1 MSTKKQIT
9 ANKLANTTEAVEDLE
24 LTGLEFRLLALMV
37 KLSDGATGIV
47 RRMQTELATKLGVH
61 PRTVQRGR
69 DHLVER
75 GYLRPIGQARK
86 GFVQAY
92 KVFRGQKRH
101 QRRIPTRSGTR
112 VPKKRHQRP

>member
-9 ANKLANTTEAVEDLE
+9 ANKLANTDQAVEDLE
-24 LTGLEFRLLALMV
+24 LTGLEFRLLSLMV

-92 KVFRGQKRH
+92 KVFRGQEATPAPH
-101 QRRIPTRSGTR
+101 PNE
-112 VPKKRHQRP
+112 KRHQRP